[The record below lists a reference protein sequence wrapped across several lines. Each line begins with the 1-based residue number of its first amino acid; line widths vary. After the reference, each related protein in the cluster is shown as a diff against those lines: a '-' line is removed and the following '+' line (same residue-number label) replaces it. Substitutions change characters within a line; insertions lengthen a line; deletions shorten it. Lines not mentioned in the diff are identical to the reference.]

1 MPPNHIQPAGWI
13 STQVGKKRRFLQHVR
28 LQRANIFPVKG
39 PYSLLCDSMVW
50 AEEQSLKSPLST
62 GNPFYLDE
70 SCEVA
75 GVQRQH
81 MWSPL
86 KSQAGCA
93 TGKCICSTVWYSLY
107 ECLSHLQLSLMLCFW
122 CFSFGLDIY
131 TNIWHLEIQSSEN
144 VVYSEQVTWGHSTVL
159 TEATPLKL
167 HLQGAPSCQ
176 FKVDILKLRII

>member
-93 TGKCICSTVWYSLY
+93 TGKCICSTVWYSLFFNVMF
-107 ECLSHLQLSLMLCFW
+107 LMFFFWFGHLYQ
-122 CFSFGLDIY
+122 
-131 TNIWHLEIQSSEN
+131 HLTFRN
-144 VVYSEQVTWGHSTVL
+144 SEQWKCSLQRTGDMRSFNGANWSYT
-159 TEATPLKL
+159 TEAPPAG
-167 HLQGAPSCQ
+167 GA
-176 FKVDILKLRII
+176 ILSV